1 MELGN
6 DLLEA
11 LRQRVAPRSGAPDWA
26 VLLARFSAAHAAGR
40 ALAQGSGATP
50 ARAGDF
56 TLWQA
61 HAGANFNAEQPVNPA
76 DSADGKS
83 AEGIEHDTAGGAIAG
98 GRGQ

>member
-11 LRQRVAPRSGAPDWA
+11 LRQRVSPQSGAPEWA
-26 VLLARFSAAHAAGR
+26 GLHARLSAAHAAAR
-40 ALAQGSGATP
+40 AFAQGSGLVP

-61 HAGANFNAEQPVNPA
+61 HAGSNFNAERPVNPA
-76 DSADGKS
+76 DLADGKS